1 MAKNQ
6 SLKWAP
12 LNYYPQD
19 LCCKNK
25 YQVIYYYVDNNEMKL
40 LFELDI
46 SVLLL
51 YSKINTRNVHTTSL
65 S

>member
-6 SLKWAP
+6 SLKWGH

-19 LCCKNK
+19 LCCTNK
-25 YQVIYYYVDNNEMKL
+25 YQVIYYYVDDNVMKL
-40 LFELDI
+40 VFELDI

-51 YSKINTRNVHTTSL
+51 YSKINTRKSEI
-65 S
+65 